1 MFKKKREEKK
11 KSPRKGKET
20 MNDFLKSLRSN
31 SREKRYDRNER
42 NDRPNRRHYGNSNHG
57 NTSYSGNPQYINPQY
72 KNDRN
77 NGNIRRYSKNPED
90 SRIVFLL
97 EESLPDIKELI
108 SRLASAGERLAAA
121 EERKASALEGLS
133 ESLGSLASGE
143 LVMAAPA
150 GVPAIGQRGGEADV
164 ETDDVRKPVND
175 MARDAV
181 LDIILS
187 MRDDGATYGKIADY
201 LDSENIPTFSRKG
214 KWHAQTIHRICR
226 ECG

>member
-1 MFKKKREEKK
+1 
-11 KSPRKGKET
+11 

-31 SREKRYDRNER
+31 SKDKRYDRNDR
-42 NDRPNRRHYGNSNHG
+42 NDRPNRRHYGNSNYG
-57 NTSYSGNPQYINPQY
+57 NSSYSGNSQYINPQY
-72 KNDRN
+72 KHDRN
-77 NGNIRRYSKNPED
+77 SGNIRRHNKSPED

-121 EERKASALEGLS
+121 EERKASAMEGLS
-133 ESLGSLASGE
+133 ESLKALASGNV
-143 LVMAAPA
+143 VMVAPD
-150 GVPAIGQRGGEADV
+150 GVPAIGQSGAEADGEKV
-164 ETDDVRKPVND
+164 GAPKPVND

-226 ECG
+226 EYG